1 MSLDSQRKGNSHR
14 SSIYDILKNAVTRA
28 YLIKLIGE
36 VGIPV
41 VEKMPEGEVTD
52 EEISKT
58 TGVALNIVRRT
69 LFILYENRLA
79 EYRRE
84 RDKDS
89 GWLTYLWHV
98 DLHNIEQVMNL
109 EMKKLLNNLQK
120 RLESEKE
127 NMFYLCTKGCGRF
140 LFDLAAKTNFACQ
153 FCGAHLEFEDNANVI
168 TALEKRIAEIRAAN
182 VC

>member
-1 MSLDSQRKGNSHR
+1 MVYLIS
-14 SSIYDILKNAVTRA
+14 LKNTVIRA

-36 VGIPV
+36 KGIPM

-58 TGVALNIVRRT
+58 TGVVLNLVRRS

-89 GWLTYLWHV
+89 GWLTYLWRV
-98 DLHNIEQVMNL
+98 DLHDLEQVMGL
-109 EMKKLLNNLQK
+109 EMRKLLNNLQK
-120 RLESEKE
+120 RLASEKG
-127 NMFYLCTKGCGRF
+127 NMFYVCAKGCGRF
-140 LFDLAAKTNFACQ
+140 LFDLAAETNFACP
-153 FCGAHLEFEDNANVI
+153 FCGAPLEFEDNANII
-168 TALEKRIAEIRAAN
+168 TALEKRIDEIEAA
-182 VC
+182 CAC